1 MTNIEEH
8 EDILLAKLAVAYG
21 LISRKT
27 AIDILAHKRN
37 LVTEGTPISLNDLMI
52 QQHLLSP
59 EQAQKIFDL
68 RDQLLLQCP
77 QCKGVY
83 RVAKYKLNTSLN
95 CKRCRVPL
103 PVPEKL
109 PALKIEDFKLSFV
122 EYDPASEGIFTILAG
137 THVGETFSIEM
148 GDIFTVGRS
157 EEASLQISDGAIS
170 RRQCDIYRKLEGYSV
185 QDLDSRW
192 GTFVNGEKISG
203 VHSLQFGD
211 LIKIGNTVIEFR
223 PKTSESLVPSSFSPK
238 MAKENFLE
246 TQFLTIPAQDNPQ
259 DAAATTPANMLAN
272 EVKAAGTM
280 IPELSSVSNLK
291 KTEKNYVPSSA
302 ITELKKTSGTKKITQ
317 KPVVPGTG
325 SQLIHGYEI
334 YEKLGAGKMG
344 VVYRA
349 LQKETGN
356 TIALKIMKPPEKHH
370 QERIKR
376 FIQEARILCEM
387 DHPNII
393 KGCDVGVSEP
403 YYFIAMELFD
413 GFPASYFLAQGGAFS
428 ERRTALVLLHIARAL
443 AYMEKR
449 NLLHRDI
456 KPSNI
461 LINRERTLAKLCDMG
476 LAKMLDHDLSLTKA
490 GCAVGTPFYNSPE
503 VAQGKEI
510 DIRSDI
516 YSLGATLYH
525 LATGEVPYR
534 GETTVDILIKHVREP
549 VPDVSKQAPQISKRL
564 AGVITRMLA
573 KKPEDRFASAEE
585 LLDTLKPY
593 YQKNEEDLLKKSNA
607 PVSQILPSPSQIIP
621 FSEKQ
626 KSSISQI
633 IPPPGHS

>member
-8 EDILLAKLAVAYG
+8 EDILLAKLAIAYG
-21 LISRKT
+21 LISPKT
-27 AIDILAHKRN
+27 AVDILNQKKN
-37 LVTEGTPISLNDLMI
+37 LLTEGTPISLNDLMI
-52 QQHLLSP
+52 HQNLLTP

-68 RDQLLLQCP
+68 RDQILLQCS
-77 QCKGVY
+77 QCKSVY
-83 RVAKYKLNTSLN
+83 RVAKYKLNTSPN

-103 PVPEKL
+103 PVPENL
-109 PALKIEDFKLSFV
+109 PALKMEDFKLSFL
-122 EYDPASEGIFTILAG
+122 EYDPATEGIFTILAG
-137 THVGETFSIEM
+137 THVGETFPIEL
-148 GDIFTVGRS
+148 GDVFTIGRA
-157 EEASLQISDGAIS
+157 EEMSLQISDGAIS
-170 RRQCDIYRKLEGYSV
+170 RKQCDIHRKLEGYFIR
-185 QDLDSRW
+185 DLESRW
-192 GTFVNGEKISG
+192 GTFVNGEKISEPRQL
-203 VHSLQFGD
+203 HFGD
-211 LIKIGNTVIEFR
+211 LLKVGNTVIEFR
-223 PKTSESLVPSSFSPK
+223 PKTSEGVLSSSHFVPK

-246 TQFLTIPAQDNPQ
+246 TQFLTLPIQGNLGDESELKNI
-259 DAAATTPANMLAN
+259 
-272 EVKAAGTM
+272 GTM
-280 IPELSSVSNLK
+280 VPELTLGADAIK
-291 KTEKNYVPSSA
+291 KTEKTVLSPSS
-302 ITELKKTSGTKKITQ
+302 ELKKTSGTKKILQ
-317 KPVVPGTG
+317 KMPSEVG

-356 TIALKIMKPPEKHH
+356 IIALKIMKPPEKHH

-413 GFPASYFLAQGGAFS
+413 GFPASYFLAQGGPFS
-428 ERRTALVLLHIARAL
+428 ERRAALVLLHVSRAL

-503 VAQGKEI
+503 VAQGREI
-510 DIRSDI
+510 DMRSDI

-525 LATGEVPYR
+525 LVTGNVPYR

-549 VPDVSKQAPQISKRL
+549 IPDVAKHAPQISKRL
-564 AGVITRMLA
+564 AGVIARMMA
-573 KKPEDRFASAEE
+573 KKPEERFVSAEE
-585 LLDTLKPY
+585 LLGALKPY
-593 YQKNEEDLLKKSNA
+593 YQKSEEEASKKSA
-607 PVSQILPSPSQIIP
+607 SPVSQILPSSRIIP
-621 FSEKQ
+621 HSEKQ
-626 KSSISQI
+626 KSSFSQI
-633 IPPPGHS
+633 IPPPENF